1 MSKTYSL
8 SSRRSRCLRLRS
20 EQNQWMRRMSIPT
33 RMQMAMNDAMP
44 TKVKLTMN
52 VVLSEPVGQ
61 LVANARKFAIMVDV
75 ADEEE
80 LRLRVAT

>member
-1 MSKTYSL
+1 
-8 SSRRSRCLRLRS
+8 
-20 EQNQWMRRMSIPT
+20 
-33 RMQMAMNDAMP
+33 MAMNDAMP